1 MGLICYA
8 NVWSLFGYAILFI
21 TYGNQTIMCFI
32 SRTDKISII
41 ASRIERYMFFS
52 TSIIYW
58 PPSTKLWLCIS
69 YSNQSD
75 WSHFQLL
82 LSSFQLF
89 VKFCL
94 VGLSLCCFLLMNS
107 PMCWGKEVW
116 MFNDTLH
123 STILEVYR
131 FIQFYWWMYSD
142 YSKNTNDSIGSHSK
156 SLSHTV
162 VLNMWW

>member
-32 SRTDKISII
+32 SRTDTISLI
-41 ASRIERYMFFS
+41 ASR
-52 TSIIYW
+52 
-58 PPSTKLWLCIS
+58 IS

-82 LSSFQLF
+82 WSSLQLF
-89 VKFCL
+89 VKLCL
-94 VGLSLCCFLLMNS
+94 IGLSLCCFLLMNS
-107 PMCWGKEVW
+107 LMCWGKEVW
-116 MFNDTLH
+116 VFNDTLH
-123 STILEVYR
+123 STIFEVYR

-142 YSKNTNDSIGSHSK
+142 YSKKTNDSIGSHSK